1 MSKHYQ
7 GSAST
12 ATTDQHFVPEIW
24 GEGIY
29 RFFER
34 KSIFRNLV
42 EDYSAMFGGAG
53 FGDVLHIPEISLIG
67 TVGSK
72 GVGADVSYDATVTT
86 ETQLTINKHKYVAK
100 LFEDVLKIQANADM
114 VAKYSRMMGEAL
126 ARQVDADIWT
136 ELSAINLSMDLSA
149 NNTLTAAK
157 FEEALTNLGENDIPY
172 MDGDCVMVV
181 NPTLYA
187 DILNPSAGLSSYF
200 IRNDASGDGSGLR
213 SGLVGSLY
221 GIEVYMSNTIS
232 SAIANNTVVG
242 AVFHKSACAIAVQ
255 QDVRVQSEYSIDALG
270 TKVVSDILY
279 GAKVIDD
286 GDNKKGIKFLN
297 LG

>member
-86 ETQLTINKHKYVAK
+86 ETQLTINKH
-100 LFEDVLKIQANADM
+100 ANR
-114 VAKYSRMMGEAL
+114 S
-126 ARQVDADIWT
+126 
-136 ELSAINLSMDLSA
+136 LS
-149 NNTLTAAK
+149 
-157 FEEALTNLGENDIPY
+157 
-172 MDGDCVMVV
+172 
-181 NPTLYA
+181 
-187 DILNPSAGLSSYF
+187 
-200 IRNDASGDGSGLR
+200 
-213 SGLVGSLY
+213 
-221 GIEVYMSNTIS
+221 
-232 SAIANNTVVG
+232 
-242 AVFHKSACAIAVQ
+242 
-255 QDVRVQSEYSIDALG
+255 
-270 TKVVSDILY
+270 
-279 GAKVIDD
+279 
-286 GDNKKGIKFLN
+286 
-297 LG
+297 